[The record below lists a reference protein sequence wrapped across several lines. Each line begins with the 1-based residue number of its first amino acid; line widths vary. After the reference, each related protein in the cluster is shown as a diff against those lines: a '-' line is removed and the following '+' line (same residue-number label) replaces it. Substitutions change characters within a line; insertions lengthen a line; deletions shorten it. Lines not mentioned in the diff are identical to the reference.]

1 MREAGHARE
10 GAKPRCRLDKIGM
23 KNAET
28 ANSAEQHFALQN
40 SAAVAWSFYPSIA
53 PFSRSCSAVVDTG
66 RTTLLGLIKNIFCI
80 AEFLSAA
87 MSARRYNASPVKR
100 GGQGGSP
107 MTLMTT
113 FKVAALAAAAVATAF
128 VAAPAPADAQDTVRW
143 RVQSHWPSAS
153 SSFSDSLERL
163 KATLEART
171 DGRFVLQLH
180 EAGALFPAR
189 EIFSAVSR
197 GIIEMGT
204 ISPAYIRDRV
214 SVAGIA
220 SGLPFAF
227 RNTWEAAYF
236 HKNLGFEEMIRTE
249 AAEHGVFYATD
260 KVYPTEMVVKAPI
273 ESLAD
278 FESLKIRSSGALQ
291 EFLTEAGAAAT
302 YLPGPELYPA
312 LATGVVDGAHW
323 GAAQGAKSMGLYEVA
338 KYHVQPALNIAGTD
352 AFVISQDAI
361 DALPEDLRD
370 ILLNALEEQFWFR
383 TNEYTYKEQIALAAA
398 IAEQDVQ
405 VARLPDEVTQHLAA
419 TATAAWDKEA
429 EKSEMAAEALEKLKS
444 FLADLGYIQR

>member
-1 MREAGHARE
+1 
-10 GAKPRCRLDKIGM
+10 
-23 KNAET
+23 
-28 ANSAEQHFALQN
+28 
-40 SAAVAWSFYPSIA
+40 
-53 PFSRSCSAVVDTG
+53 
-66 RTTLLGLIKNIFCI
+66 
-80 AEFLSAA
+80 
-87 MSARRYNASPVKR
+87 
-100 GGQGGSP
+100 

-113 FKVAALAAAAVATAF
+113 FKAAALAAAAVATAF
-128 VAAPAPADAQDTVRW
+128 VAAPTPADAQDTVRW
-143 RVQSHWPSAS
+143 RVQSHWPNAS

-163 KATLEART
+163 KTTLETRT

-197 GIIEMGT
+197 GVIEMGT

-236 HKNLGFEEMIRTE
+236 HKNLGFEEMIRAE
-249 AAEHGVFYATD
+249 VAEHGVFYATD
-260 KVYPTEMVVKAPI
+260 KVYPTEMVVKSPI

-323 GAAQGAKSMGLYEVA
+323 GAVQGAKSMGLYEVA
-338 KYHVQPALNIAGTD
+338 KYHVHPALNIAGTD
-352 AFVISQDAI
+352 AFVISQDAL

-398 IAEQDVQ
+398 KAEQGVQ
-405 VARLPDEVTQHLAA
+405 VTRLPDEVAQHLAVA
-419 TATAAWDKEA
+419 ATAAWEKEA

-444 FLADLGYIQR
+444 FLADLGHIER